1 MSTASTLPRARPGLD
16 AWWRLTLT
24 EGKLVARD
32 TAGLVI
38 PLGMPVLILVMAGLG
53 ITEEDRAASAPA
65 FNGMSVLE
73 GYIIPMTLAMVV
85 AIIGMVNMPSF
96 LATYRRYGILRRLSA
111 TPANPLMV
119 LVAQVL
125 VSLAQTVVGVGLAIG
140 TAVVAFDL
148 ELPASSAPT
157 VGAILLTAFAM
168 YGVGMIVAAV
178 SPTPNSSVAIGL
190 VAFFAAMALGGGF
203 GNRDALPE
211 RMAEIGG
218 YLPFGAGLDVIGAAW
233 VGESADGAQLAALA
247 VTAAAGTLVGVRLF
261 RWQ

>member
-1 MSTASTLPRARPGLD
+1 MTTADLPVIRPGVE

-38 PLGMPVLILVMAGLG
+38 PLGMPVLILVMAGMG

-73 GYIIPMTLAMVV
+73 GYVMPMTLAMVV
-85 AIIGMVNMPSF
+85 ALVGIVNMPSF

-111 TPANPLMV
+111 TPANPLML

-125 VSLAQTVVGVGLAIG
+125 VSLAQTIVGVGLAVG
-140 TAVVAFDL
+140 TAMLAFDL
-148 ELPASSAPT
+148 APPAGLLST
-157 VGAILLTAFAM
+157 VGAVLLTAFAM
-168 YGVGMIVAAV
+168 YGVGMVVAAI
-178 SPTPNSSVAIGL
+178 SPTPNSAVAIGL
-190 VAFFAAMALGGGF
+190 VAFFATMALGGGF
-203 GNRDALPE
+203 GNRDALPD
-211 RMAEIGG
+211 RLAEVGG
-218 YLPFGAGLDVIGAAW
+218 YLPFGAGLDVIGSAW
-233 VGESADGAQLAALA
+233 VGQGVDAGQLLALA
-247 VTAAAGTLVGVRLF
+247 STAVVGALVGVRLF

>member
-1 MSTASTLPRARPGLD
+1 MTTTDLPAARPGID

-38 PLGMPVLILVMAGLG
+38 PLGMPVLIMVMAGLG
-53 ITEEDRAASAPA
+53 ITEEDRAASAGA

-73 GYIIPMTLAMVV
+73 GYIVPLTLAMVV

-125 VSLAQTVVGVGLAIG
+125 VSLAQTIVGVGIAVG
-140 TAVVAFDL
+140 TAMVAFDL
-148 ELPASSAPT
+148 EAPAGLVAT
-157 VGAILLTAFAM
+157 VGSVLLAAFAM

-190 VAFFAAMALGGGF
+190 VAFFATMALGGGF

-211 RMAEIGG
+211 RLAEVGG
-218 YLPFGAGLDVIGAAW
+218 YLPYGAGLDVIGAAW
-233 VGESADGAQLAALA
+233 VGESADGAQLLALA
-247 VTAAAGTLVGVRLF
+247 VTAVVGALVGVRLF

>member
-1 MSTASTLPRARPGLD
+1 MTTTDLPAARPSLD

-38 PLGMPVLILVMAGLG
+38 PLGMPVLILVMAGVGL
-53 ITEEDRAASAPA
+53 TDEDRAASAPA
-65 FNGMSVLE
+65 FNGMSALE
-73 GYIIPMTLAMVV
+73 GYIVPMALAMVV
-85 AIIGMVNMPSF
+85 AIIGLVNMPSF

-125 VSLAQTVVGVGLAIG
+125 VSLAQTVLGVGLAVG
-140 TAVVAFDL
+140 TALVAFDL
-148 ELPASSAPT
+148 ELPARPVAAL
-157 VGAILLTAFAM
+157 GALALTAAAM
-168 YGVGMIVAAV
+168 YALGMIVAAV

-190 VAFFAAMALGGGF
+190 VAFFAVMALGGGF

-211 RMAEIGG
+211 RLAEVGA

-233 VGESADGAQLAALA
+233 VGESAEGDQLLALAAVA
-247 VTAAAGTLVGVRLF
+247 VVGTLVGVRLF

>member
-1 MSTASTLPRARPGLD
+1 MTTTDLPAARPGID

-38 PLGMPVLILVMAGLG
+38 PLGMPVLIMVMAGLG
-53 ITEEDRAASAPA
+53 ITEEDRAASAGA

-73 GYIIPMTLAMVV
+73 GYIVPLTLAMVV
-85 AIIGMVNMPSF
+85 AITGMVNMPSF

-125 VSLAQTVVGVGLAIG
+125 VSLAQTIVGVGIAVG
-140 TAVVAFDL
+140 TAMVAFDL
-148 ELPASSAPT
+148 EAPAGLVAT
-157 VGAILLTAFAM
+157 VGSVLLAAFAM

-190 VAFFAAMALGGGF
+190 VAFFATMALGGGF

-211 RMAEIGG
+211 RLAEVGG
-218 YLPFGAGLDVIGAAW
+218 YLPYGAGLDVIGAAW
-233 VGESADGAQLAALA
+233 VGESADGAQLLALA
-247 VTAAAGTLVGVRLF
+247 VTAVVGALVGVRLF

>member
-1 MSTASTLPRARPGLD
+1 MTTADLPSVRPGLD

-53 ITEEDRAASAPA
+53 LTDEDRAASAPA
-65 FNGMSVLE
+65 FNGMSALE
-73 GYIIPMTLAMVV
+73 GYIVPMTLAMVV
-85 AIIGMVNMPSF
+85 AIIGLVNMPSF

-125 VSLAQTVVGVGLAIG
+125 VSLAQTVVGVGLAVG

-148 ELPASSAPT
+148 EAPAGLLAT
-157 VGAILLTAFAM
+157 GGAILLTALAM
-168 YGVGMIVAAV
+168 YGIGMVVAAI

-190 VAFFAAMALGGGF
+190 VAFFATMALGGGF

-211 RMAEIGG
+211 RLAEVGG

-233 VGESADGAQLAALA
+233 VGESADGAQLLALA
-247 VTAAAGTLVGVRLF
+247 AAAAIGVLVGVRLF
-261 RWQ
+261 RWE

>member
-1 MSTASTLPRARPGLD
+1 MTTTDLLAARPGLD

-53 ITEEDRAASAPA
+53 ITDEDRAASAPA
-65 FNGMSVLE
+65 FNGMSALE
-73 GYIIPMTLAMVV
+73 GYIVPMTLAMVV
-85 AIIGMVNMPSF
+85 AIIGLVNMPSF

-125 VSLAQTVVGVGLAIG
+125 VSLAQTAVGIGLAVG

-148 ELPASSAPT
+148 DAPVGLLAT
-157 VGAILLTAFAM
+157 GGAILLTAVAM
-168 YGVGMIVAAV
+168 YGLGMVVAAI

-190 VAFFAAMALGGGF
+190 VAFFATMALGGGF

-211 RMAEIGG
+211 RLAEVGG

-233 VGESADGAQLAALA
+233 VGESADGAQLLALA
-247 VTAAAGTLVGVRLF
+247 AAAAIGVLVGVRLF
-261 RWQ
+261 RWE

>member
-1 MSTASTLPRARPGLD
+1 MTTTDLLAARPGLD

-53 ITEEDRAASAPA
+53 ITDEDRAASAPA
-65 FNGMSVLE
+65 FNGMSALE
-73 GYIIPMTLAMVV
+73 GYIVPMTLAMVV
-85 AIIGMVNMPSF
+85 AIIGLVNMPSF

-125 VSLAQTVVGVGLAIG
+125 VSLAQTVVGVGLAVG

-148 ELPASSAPT
+148 EAPAGLLAT
-157 VGAILLTAFAM
+157 GGAILLTALAM
-168 YGVGMIVAAV
+168 YGIGMVVAAI

-190 VAFFAAMALGGGF
+190 VAFFATMALGGGF

-211 RMAEIGG
+211 RLAEVGG

-233 VGESADGAQLAALA
+233 VGESADGAQLLALA
-247 VTAAAGTLVGVRLF
+247 AAAAIGVLVGVRLF
-261 RWQ
+261 RWE

>member
-1 MSTASTLPRARPGLD
+1 MTTTDLPAARPGLD

-53 ITEEDRAASAPA
+53 LTDEDREASASA
-65 FNGMSVLE
+65 FNGMSALE
-73 GYIIPMTLAMVV
+73 GYIVPMTVAMVV

-96 LATYRRYGILRRLSA
+96 LATYRRFGILRRLST
-111 TPANPLMV
+111 TPAHPLMV
-119 LVAQVL
+119 LGAQVL
-125 VSLAQTVVGVGLAIG
+125 VSLAQTVVGVALAVG
-140 TAVVAFDL
+140 TATVAFDL
-148 ELPASSAPT
+148 EAPAAVLPT
-157 VGAILLTAFAM
+157 LGAMALTAVAM
-168 YGVGMIVAAV
+168 YGVGMVVAAV

-190 VAFFAAMALGGGF
+190 VAFFVTMALGGGF

-211 RMAEIGG
+211 RMAEVGG

-233 VGESADGAQLAALA
+233 VGESADGAQILALAATVA
-247 VTAAAGTLVGVRLF
+247 VGALVGVRLF
-261 RWQ
+261 RWG

>member
-1 MSTASTLPRARPGLD
+1 MTTTDLPSVRPGLD

-24 EGKLVARD
+24 EGRLVARD

-65 FNGMSVLE
+65 FNGMSALE
-73 GYIIPMTLAMVV
+73 GYVVPMTLAMVV
-85 AIIGMVNMPSF
+85 AIIGLVNMPSF

-125 VSLAQTVVGVGLAIG
+125 VSLAQTVVGVGLAVG
-140 TAVVAFDL
+140 TAMVAFDL
-148 ELPASSAPT
+148 EAPAGLLAT
-157 VGAILLTAFAM
+157 GGAILLTAFAM
-168 YGVGMIVAAV
+168 YGVGMVVAAV

-190 VAFFAAMALGGGF
+190 VAFFATMALGGGF

-211 RMAEIGG
+211 RLAEVGG

-233 VGESADGAQLAALA
+233 VGESADGAQLLALA
-247 VTAAAGTLVGVRLF
+247 AAAAVGVLVGVRLF

>member
-1 MSTASTLPRARPGLD
+1 MTTADLPSVRPGLD

-24 EGKLVARD
+24 EGRLVARD

-53 ITEEDRAASAPA
+53 LTDEDRAASAPA
-65 FNGMSVLE
+65 FNGMSALE
-73 GYIIPMTLAMVV
+73 GYIVPMTLAMVV
-85 AIIGMVNMPSF
+85 AIIGLVNMPSF

-125 VSLAQTVVGVGLAIG
+125 VSLAQTVVGVGLAVG

-148 ELPASSAPT
+148 EAPAGLLAT
-157 VGAILLTAFAM
+157 GGAILLTALAM
-168 YGVGMIVAAV
+168 YGIGMVVAAI

-190 VAFFAAMALGGGF
+190 VAFFATMALGGGF

-211 RMAEIGG
+211 RLAEVGG

-233 VGESADGAQLAALA
+233 VGESADGAQLLALA
-247 VTAAAGTLVGVRLF
+247 AAAAIGVLVGVRLF
-261 RWQ
+261 RWE

>member
-1 MSTASTLPRARPGLD
+1 MTTTDLLAARPGLD

-53 ITEEDRAASAPA
+53 LTDEDRAASAPA
-65 FNGMSVLE
+65 FNGMSALE
-73 GYIIPMTLAMVV
+73 GYIVPMTLAMVV
-85 AIIGMVNMPSF
+85 AIIGLVNMPSF

-125 VSLAQTVVGVGLAIG
+125 VSLAQTVVGVGLAVG

-148 ELPASSAPT
+148 EAPAGLLAT
-157 VGAILLTAFAM
+157 GGAILLTALAM
-168 YGVGMIVAAV
+168 YGIGMVVAAI

-190 VAFFAAMALGGGF
+190 VAFFATMALGGGF

-211 RMAEIGG
+211 RLAEVGG

-233 VGESADGAQLAALA
+233 VGESADGAQLLALA
-247 VTAAAGTLVGVRLF
+247 AAAAIGVLVGVRLF
-261 RWQ
+261 RWE

>member
-1 MSTASTLPRARPGLD
+1 MTTTAPPPARPGID

-38 PLGMPVLILVMAGLG
+38 PLGMPVLIMVMAALG
-53 ITEEDRAASAPA
+53 VTEEDRAASAPA
-65 FNGMSVLE
+65 FRGMSVLE
-73 GYIIPMTLAMVV
+73 GYVVPMTLTMVV

-125 VSLAQTVVGVGLAIG
+125 VSIAQTVVGAALAVG

-148 ELPASSAPT
+148 ELPAGPWPT
-157 VGAILLTAFAM
+157 LGALTLTALAM
-168 YGVGMIVAAV
+168 YGVGVLVAAV

-190 VAFFAAMALGGGF
+190 VAFFATMALGGGF
-203 GNRDALPE
+203 GSRDALPD
-211 RMAEIGG
+211 RLAEIGG
-218 YLPFGAGLDVIGAAW
+218 YLPFGAGLDVIGATW
-233 VGESADGAQLAALA
+233 VGDGPDGLQVLALA
-247 VTAAAGTLVGVRLF
+247 ITGVAGLLVGVRLF
-261 RWQ
+261 RWE

>member
-1 MSTASTLPRARPGLD
+1 MTTADLPSVRPGLD

-24 EGKLVARD
+24 EGRLVARD

-53 ITEEDRAASAPA
+53 LTDEDRAASAPA
-65 FNGMSVLE
+65 FNGMSALE
-73 GYIIPMTLAMVV
+73 GYIVPMTLAMVV
-85 AIIGMVNMPSF
+85 AIIGLVNMPSF

-125 VSLAQTVVGVGLAIG
+125 VSLAQTAVGIGLAVG

-148 ELPASSAPT
+148 DAPVGLLAT
-157 VGAILLTAFAM
+157 GGAILLTALAM
-168 YGVGMIVAAV
+168 YGIGMVVAAI

-190 VAFFAAMALGGGF
+190 VAFFATMALGGGF

-211 RMAEIGG
+211 RLAEVGG

-233 VGESADGAQLAALA
+233 VGESADGAQLLALA
-247 VTAAAGTLVGVRLF
+247 AAAAIGVLVGVRLF
-261 RWQ
+261 RWE

>member
-1 MSTASTLPRARPGLD
+1 MTTTDLLAARPGLD

-24 EGKLVARD
+24 EGRLVARD

-53 ITEEDRAASAPA
+53 LTDEDRAASAPA
-65 FNGMSVLE
+65 FNGMSALE
-73 GYIIPMTLAMVV
+73 GYIVPMTLAMVV
-85 AIIGMVNMPSF
+85 AIIGLVNMPSF

-125 VSLAQTVVGVGLAIG
+125 VSLAQTVVGVGLAVG

-148 ELPASSAPT
+148 EAPAGLLAT
-157 VGAILLTAFAM
+157 GGAILLTALAM
-168 YGVGMIVAAV
+168 YGIGMVVAAI

-190 VAFFAAMALGGGF
+190 VAFFATMALGGGF

-211 RMAEIGG
+211 RLAEVGG

-233 VGESADGAQLAALA
+233 VGESADGAQLLALA
-247 VTAAAGTLVGVRLF
+247 AAAAIGVLVGVRLF
-261 RWQ
+261 RWE

>member
-1 MSTASTLPRARPGLD
+1 MTTTDLPAARPGID

-38 PLGMPVLILVMAGLG
+38 PLGMPVLIMVMAGLG
-53 ITEEDRAASAPA
+53 ITEEDRAASAGA

-73 GYIIPMTLAMVV
+73 GYIVPLTLAMVV

-125 VSLAQTVVGVGLAIG
+125 VSLVQTIVGVGIAVG
-140 TAVVAFDL
+140 TAMVAFDL
-148 ELPASSAPT
+148 EAPAGLVAT
-157 VGAILLTAFAM
+157 VGSVLLAAFAM

-190 VAFFAAMALGGGF
+190 VAFFATMALGGGF

-211 RMAEIGG
+211 RLAEVGG
-218 YLPFGAGLDVIGAAW
+218 YLPYGAGLDVIGAAW
-233 VGESADGAQLAALA
+233 VGESADGAQLLALA
-247 VTAAAGTLVGVRLF
+247 VTAVVGALVGVRLF

>member
-1 MSTASTLPRARPGLD
+1 MTTTDLLAARPGLD

-24 EGKLVARD
+24 EGKLVALD

-53 ITEEDRAASAPA
+53 ITDEDLAASAPA
-65 FNGMSVLE
+65 FNGMSALE
-73 GYIIPMTLAMVV
+73 GYIVPMTLAMVV
-85 AIIGMVNMPSF
+85 AIIGLVNMPSF

-125 VSLAQTVVGVGLAIG
+125 VSLAQTVVGVGLAVG

-148 ELPASSAPT
+148 EAPAGLLAT
-157 VGAILLTAFAM
+157 GGAILLTALAM
-168 YGVGMIVAAV
+168 YGIGMVVAAI
-178 SPTPNSSVAIGL
+178 SPTPNSAVAIGL
-190 VAFFAAMALGGGF
+190 VAFFATMALGGGF

-211 RMAEIGG
+211 RLAEVGG

-233 VGESADGAQLAALA
+233 VGESADGAQLLALA
-247 VTAAAGTLVGVRLF
+247 AAAAIGVLVGVRLF
-261 RWQ
+261 RWE

>member
-1 MSTASTLPRARPGLD
+1 MTTADLPSVRPGLD

-24 EGKLVARD
+24 EGRLVARD

-53 ITEEDRAASAPA
+53 LTDEDRAASAPA
-65 FNGMSVLE
+65 FNGMSALE
-73 GYIIPMTLAMVV
+73 GYIVPMTLAMVV
-85 AIIGMVNMPSF
+85 AIIGLVNMPSF

-125 VSLAQTVVGVGLAIG
+125 VSLAQTVVGVGLAVG

-148 ELPASSAPT
+148 EAPAGLLAT
-157 VGAILLTAFAM
+157 GGAILLTALAM
-168 YGVGMIVAAV
+168 YGIGMVVAAI

-190 VAFFAAMALGGGF
+190 VAFFATMALGDGF

-211 RMAEIGG
+211 RLAEVGG

-233 VGESADGAQLAALA
+233 VGESADGAQLLALA
-247 VTAAAGTLVGVRLF
+247 AAAAIGVLVGVRLF
-261 RWQ
+261 RWE